1 MKRGDLFF
9 MAKDINEIQYNEIG
23 YTFEKFLITVKD
35 KNGSLVEKKD
45 LKEIHIRNV
54 FIEKDYDADYLPI
67 FMVSLAISES
77 LYKKIRKN
85 QDYTTFN
92 IILKSGT
99 VDGDNNISKL
109 SNCISGT
116 FDIVG
121 TDDTPL
127 VNEQEIKKLE
137 ATYDGGD
144 SMADVANEYTFV
156 LVQRSTMKK
165 TRKIINKVIT
175 SANMTDTVS
184 YLLTTAGISNVL
196 MSRMDNHSSYSE
208 IILLPIPLTSQLSY
222 LDSVFGFYKEGSQI
236 FFDFDRAYIIRN
248 SHKCTAYERN
258 EIKKVTI
265 CVYNTSSGK
274 NAVKGSYIDKDE
286 KVGYLHCGVGSFNI
300 SSESKATDTY
310 MSPNSLIINQNGK
323 IDNTVNDSSGSY
335 NVINTSTHNKY
346 YAEESKLRTKELENI
361 ITATCTNI
369 DITLLKPNRYFNV
382 RSNVTRVAKQVKHKF
397 RLSKWSTTLAREG
410 GVFKSATTIILK
422 KTED

>member
-1 MKRGDLFF
+1 
-9 MAKDINEIQYNEIG
+9 MALDINEIQYSEIG
-23 YTFEKFLITVKD
+23 YVFEKFLITINEGGK
-35 KNGSLVEKKD
+35 VEKKE

-54 FIEKDYDADYLPI
+54 YIEKDYDADYLPVFI
-67 FMVSLAISES
+67 VNLAISET

-85 QDYTTFN
+85 QETTTFN
-92 IILKSGT
+92 IIMKSGT
-99 VDGDNNISKL
+99 VDKDNNISKL

-116 FDIVG
+116 FGLADRDV
-121 TDDTPL
+121 TPL
-127 VNEQEIKKLE
+127 VNEKELKAME
-137 ATYDGGD
+137 STYDGGE
-144 SMADVANEYTFV
+144 SMHDVANEYPFI
-156 LVQRSTMKK
+156 LVQKSTMKK

-184 YLLTTAGISNVL
+184 YLLTTAGVNNVL
-196 MSRMDNHSSYSE
+196 MSRMDNHSTYSE

-236 FFDFDRAYIIRN
+236 FFDFDRMYLIRN
-248 SHKCTAYERN
+248 THKCTAYEKN

-300 SSESKATDTY
+300 DAEANATDTY
-310 MSPNSLIINQNGK
+310 MSPNSLIINQNGQ
-323 IDNTVNDSSGSY
+323 IDNAVTNSSGSY

-346 YAEESKLRTKELENI
+346 YPQEAKLRTKELENI
-361 ITATCTNI
+361 IKATCTNI

-397 RLSKWSTTLAREG
+397 RLSAWSSTFAREG
-410 GVFKSATTIILK
+410 GIFKSVTTIILK

>member
-1 MKRGDLFF
+1 
-9 MAKDINEIQYNEIG
+9 MALDINEIQYDEVG
-23 YTFEKFLITVKD
+23 YVFEKFSIKVKD
-35 KNGSLVEKKD
+35 ESGNVIEEKD

-54 FIEKDYDADYLPI
+54 FIEKDYDSDYLPV
-67 FMVSLAISES
+67 FMVSIAISES

-85 QDYTTFN
+85 QEYSTFN
-92 IILKSGT
+92 IILKSGK
-99 VDGDNNISKL
+99 VDGENNISKL
-109 SNCISGT
+109 KNCLSGT
-116 FDIVG
+116 FDILG

-127 VNEQEIKKLE
+127 VNEKEIEADKKY
-137 ATYDGGD
+137 YDGGE
-144 SMADVANEYTFV
+144 SMADVGTEYTFV

-184 YLLTTAGISNVL
+184 YLLTTAGVSNVL
-196 MSRMDNHSSYSE
+196 MSRMDNGSSYSE

-236 FFDFDRAYIIRN
+236 FFDFDRMYLLRN
-248 SHKCTAYERN
+248 SHKCTAYEKN
-258 EIKKVTI
+258 EIKKVSI

-274 NAVKGSYIDKDE
+274 NAVKGSYIDNDE
-286 KVGYLHCGVGSFNI
+286 KVGYLHCGVGSFTV

-323 IDNTVNDSSGSY
+323 IENATTNASGSS

-346 YAEESKLRTKELENI
+346 YKTETEMRTRELENI

-382 RSNVTRVAKQVKHKF
+382 RSNVTRVAKKVKHKF

-410 GVFKSATTIILK
+410 GVFKSVTTIILK

>member
-1 MKRGDLFF
+1 
-9 MAKDINEIQYNEIG
+9 MAIDINEIQYDEVG
-23 YTFEKFLITVKD
+23 YMFEKFLINVKD
-35 KNGSLVEKKD
+35 NTGKVVEEKD

-54 FIEKDYDADYLPI
+54 FIEKDYDSDYLPV
-67 FMVSLAISES
+67 FMVSIAISES
-77 LYKKIRKN
+77 LYKNIRKY
-85 QDYTTFN
+85 QEYSTFN
-92 IILKSGT
+92 IILKSGK

-109 SNCISGT
+109 KNCISGT
-116 FDIVG
+116 FDIIG

-127 VNEQEIKKLE
+127 VNEKELE
-137 ATYDGGD
+137 TEKTQYDGGE
-144 SMADVANEYTFV
+144 SMQDVGTEYTFV

-184 YLLTTAGISNVL
+184 YLLTTAGVNNVL
-196 MSRMDNHSSYSE
+196 MSCMDNSSTYDE

-236 FFDFDRAYIIRN
+236 FFDFERMYVLRN
-248 SHKCTAYERN
+248 SHKCTAYEKN
-258 EIKKVTI
+258 EIKKITI

-286 KVGYLHCGVGSFNI
+286 KVGYLHCGVGSFNV

-310 MSPNSLIINQNGK
+310 MSPNSLIINHNGK
-323 IDNTVNDSSGSY
+323 IDSSVTDSSGSY
-335 NVINTSTHNKY
+335 NVINTATHNKY
-346 YAEESKLRTKELENI
+346 YPEETKMRSKELENI

-382 RSNVTRVAKQVKHKF
+382 RSNVTRVAKKVKHKF
-397 RLSKWSTTLAREG
+397 RLSKWSTTMSREG
-410 GVFKSATTIILK
+410 GIFKSATTIILK